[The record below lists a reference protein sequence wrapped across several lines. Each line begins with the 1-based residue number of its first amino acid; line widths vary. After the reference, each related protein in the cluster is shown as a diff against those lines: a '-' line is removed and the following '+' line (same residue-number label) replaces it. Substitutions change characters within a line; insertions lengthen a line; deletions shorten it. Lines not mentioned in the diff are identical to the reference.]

1 MEEGFDLHV
10 LLRWYGEQG
19 GGAPLCIWE
28 MEGREEEEDLEPGW
42 DSGGGAGRE
51 RERER
56 GGHTKED
63 IPKVERERERER
75 NGDRRPQS
83 EAAQD
88 MQIANHPYLHYYTTA
103 LAGFR
108 CPAEGGGREEE
119 GET

>member
-1 MEEGFDLHV
+1 MHMGNGRE
-10 LLRWYGEQG
+10 G
-19 GGAPLCIWE
+19 GGGFRAW
-28 MEGREEEEDLEPGW
+28 MGQRW
-42 DSGGGAGRE
+42 RRRQRE